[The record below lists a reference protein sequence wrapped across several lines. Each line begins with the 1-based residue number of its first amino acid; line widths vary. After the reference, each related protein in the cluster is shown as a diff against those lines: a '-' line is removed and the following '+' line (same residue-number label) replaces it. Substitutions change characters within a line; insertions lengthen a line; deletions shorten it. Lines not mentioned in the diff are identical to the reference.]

1 MLHAVVALVLCLPT
15 LGMHTPARHP
25 GPEPLGTWA
34 FIPSY
39 ELPLQAANRIGPRP
53 VPPEAIHPPVAY
65 EPEPLR
71 FFGMPATDRYP
82 VLLPNEALPSG
93 SFSVELWVVDHVN
106 QPVGMLAAARGR
118 GPLDDTAWAIG
129 YTEDRV
135 FFGAGEGLASRIE
148 TPVKPLAFKKYWY
161 HLIAVYDQAEQEI
174 RLYVN
179 GTMFGGVP
187 FESAALL
194 YGEDSHFEIAGYLS
208 NEPFMRLGNLLHRAA
223 VYGEALDDQHV
234 AQQFSAF
241 CSAIEEG
248 LIAPGQFH
256 FTAGPALNAT
266 ATNSVS
272 IVWEADR
279 PASAVVEYGRSI
291 PLEHRI
297 EVPADGRIV
306 KARLD
311 GLEAS
316 TPYLYRI
323 TSTDAEGRSIESGLL
338 TFKTAVTE
346 DQAFSFAV
354 IGDTESRPHIND
366 RIAKLIWDQRPDF
379 VINCGDLTDGGEEP
393 HKFEWNLEY
402 FLGMSQLASRIPIF
416 PVPGNGES
424 DLYWYD
430 RFHDLPG
437 EPGVYSF
444 RFGNAEFFML
454 DSNRAEE
461 EFREGGRQYEWL
473 REKLAASDA
482 TWKFAAH
489 HHPVYTSDEDDYG
502 NTWRGEQSPLGD
514 INVRRVMSLY
524 EEFGVDAVFFGHLHT
539 YERSWPVRGGQVNAS
554 EGVVYIQSGG
564 AGGHLE
570 NFAPTR
576 SWFKRQTMRGHHYCM
591 LDIAGGTLEFRMY
604 STDGSLRDL
613 MTLSK

>member
-1 MLHAVVALVLCLPT
+1 MLNVAYAVLMLVLAA
-15 LGMHTPARHP
+15 PAPDRHP
-25 GPEPLGTWA
+25 GPEPLGMWS
-34 FIPSY
+34 FIASY
-39 ELPLQAANRIGPRP
+39 ELPLHGANRIGPRP
-53 VPPEAIHPPVAY
+53 VPPQAMHPSVSY

-82 VLLPNEALPSG
+82 MLLPNESLPSG

-106 QPVGMLAAARGR
+106 QPVGVLAAARGL
-118 GPLDDTAWAIG
+118 GPLNDTAWAVG
-129 YTEDRV
+129 YSEDRA
-135 FFGAGEGLASRIE
+135 FFGAGEGLGSRIE

-161 HLIAVYDQAEQEI
+161 HLIAVYDHDEQEI

-187 FESAALL
+187 VESSALP
-194 YGEDSHFEIAGYLS
+194 YTKDTHVEVAGYLS
-208 NEPFMRLGNLLHRAA
+208 NEPFMQLGNLVHRAA
-223 VYGEALDDQHV
+223 VYGEALDEQHI
-234 AQQFSAF
+234 AQQFSLF
-241 CSAIEEG
+241 CDAITEG

-266 ATNSVS
+266 ATDAVS
-272 IVWEADR
+272 IVWETDR
-279 PASAVVEYGRSI
+279 PASAVVEYGTSL

-297 EVPADGRIV
+297 EVPADSRIA
-306 KARLD
+306 KIRLT
-311 GLEAS
+311 GLDAS

-323 TSTDAEGRSIESGLL
+323 TAADAEGRSIESGLL
-338 TFKTAVTE
+338 TFKTAVTR

-366 RIAKLIWDQRPDF
+366 RIAKLIWEQRPDF
-379 VINCGDLTDGGEEP
+379 VLNCGDLTDGGEEP
-393 HKFEWNLEY
+393 HKFEWNFEY

-424 DLYWYD
+424 DLYWYQ
-430 RFHDLPG
+430 RYHDLPG

-454 DSNRAEE
+454 DSNRSEA

-473 REKLAASDA
+473 RERLIASDA

-489 HHPVYTSDEDDYG
+489 HHPVYTSDENDYG
-502 NTWRGEQSPLGD
+502 DTWRGESSPLGD
-514 INVRRVMSLY
+514 VNVRRIMSLY

-539 YERSWPVRGGQVNAS
+539 FERSWPVREGQVDTDH
-554 EGVVYIQSGG
+554 GVIYIQSGG

-570 NFAPTR
+570 DFAPTR

-591 LDIAGGTLEFRMY
+591 LDIAGSTLEFRMY
-604 STDGSLRDL
+604 AADGSLRDV